1 MSNINVK
8 DAIIRL
14 YDDSSLTDELTD
26 EPAKVL
32 LKWAETQLP
41 KLAERYTEEESFED
55 AFKTLRGLMKG
66 INRLTGQRETLL
78 PEEKQEALQKM
89 VDRSTEL
96 NYKATA
102 DHTEAY
108 LEKQTALSE
117 QDHVNALIAWL
128 ETGSTEILPLNPP
141 SSSDILTNSS
151 SITTN
156 LTSDAPKQ
164 EQTLSYGEENY

>member
-1 MSNINVK
+1 MSDINVK

-41 KLAERYTEEESFED
+41 KLAERYYEEETFED

-66 INRLTGQRETLL
+66 MGRLTGQRETML
-78 PEEKQEALQKM
+78 PEEQQEALQKM
-89 VDRSTEL
+89 FDRSTQL
-96 NYKATA
+96 DYKATA
-102 DHTEAY
+102 DLTDVY
-108 LEKQTALSE
+108 LEKQTILSE

-128 ETGSTEILPLNPP
+128 ETGTLEIQPLTPP
-141 SSSDILTNSS
+141 NSPDVLGNSILTASH
-151 SITTN
+151 
-156 LTSDAPKQ
+156 LTSNAPQQ
-164 EQTLSYGEENY
+164 EQILTHGEENL